1 MEPLKIGNII
11 LPHRAVF
18 GPMAGFTD
26 APCRRLMAQHGAG
39 FTVSEMVSSRALVY
53 GDHKTVSLL
62 KAKPNGA
69 PYGVQIFGEVPEIMG
84 EATAAIEQYE
94 FDFVDINMGC
104 PVGKVVKNGDG
115 SALMKDPEK
124 AARIAEAVVR
134 AVKVPVTAKMRRGW
148 DKGSINAVELAK
160 MLEQAGVSAV
170 AVHGRTRMQM
180 YGGEADWNT
189 IRDVKQAV
197 SIPVIANGDVFSPE
211 AAVRILKFTGADIA
225 MIGRGSFGNPWLF
238 EQSAAA
244 LSGRDIPP
252 LPPFAE
258 RWDTAVRQVE
268 LSAQYQNERVAM
280 LQARHHLC
288 WYLKGISH
296 ANYYKEKIV
305 QLSTLSELHA
315 LSASIKRDLR

>member
-1 MEPLKIGNII
+1 M
-11 LPHRAVF
+11 
-18 GPMAGFTD
+18 
-26 APCRRLMAQHGAG
+26 RL
-39 FTVSEMVSSRALVY
+39 
-53 GDHKTVSLL
+53 
-62 KAKPNGA
+62 
-69 PYGVQIFGEVPEIMG
+69 
-84 EATAAIEQYE
+84 
-94 FDFVDINMGC
+94 
-104 PVGKVVKNGDG
+104 
-115 SALMKDPEK
+115 
-124 AARIAEAVVR
+124 
-134 AVKVPVTAKMRRGW
+134 
-148 DKGSINAVELAK
+148 GSIISETLRNIASGTAHALTMFLAVLFAGTLLGGYEA
-160 MLEQAGVSAV
+160 MSVMGLE
-170 AVHGRTRMQM
+170 T
-180 YGGEADWNT
+180 
-189 IRDVKQAV
+189 
-197 SIPVIANGDVFSPE
+197 E
-211 AAVRILKFTGADIA
+211 AAVRILKFTGADMA